1 MAEITNFI
9 VKRSKCEVQ
18 KITRAWLRTVVLRN
32 SMTQTWTGRSDL
44 VVTMALLVPH
54 QARLALVAAE
64 PELKVPFADEL
75 PSRQEQLAALQNTE
89 EFDVLVVGGG
99 ATGVGCALDAVTRS
113 EFPVN
118 AEEKR
123 RCKDGLISR

>member
-1 MAEITNFI
+1 
-9 VKRSKCEVQ
+9 
-18 KITRAWLRTVVLRN
+18 
-32 SMTQTWTGRSDL
+32 MTQTWTGRSDL
-44 VVTMALLVPH
+44 LVTMALLVPH

-64 PELKVPFADEL
+64 PERKAPFADEL

-99 ATGVGCALDAVTRS
+99 ATGVGCALDAATRS

-118 AEEKR
+118 AGDMRSIGVEMDSSVDGVITFKR
-123 RCKDGLISR
+123 RHFTFSQAPACLLL

>member
-1 MAEITNFI
+1 MAEIMNFI
-9 VKRSKCEVQ
+9 LKTSKYEVQ

-32 SMTQTWTGRSDL
+32 SMTQTWTGGSGL
-44 VVTMALLVPH
+44 LVTMALLVPH

-99 ATGVGCALDAVTRS
+99 ATGVGCALDAATRS

-118 AEEKR
+118 AEE
-123 RCKDGLISR
+123 

>member
-1 MAEITNFI
+1 MYSTDVQIAAP
-9 VKRSKCEVQ
+9 EVHKSVPAYQ
-18 KITRAWLRTVVLRN
+18 VLRN
-32 SMTQTWTGRSDL
+32 SMTQTWTGSIGLL
-44 VVTMALLVPH
+44 VFMALLVSH

-64 PELKVPFADEL
+64 AELKAPFADEL
-75 PSRQEQLAALQNTE
+75 PPRQQQLAALQNTE

-118 AEEKR
+118 TEESHEKHR
-123 RCKDGLISR
+123 